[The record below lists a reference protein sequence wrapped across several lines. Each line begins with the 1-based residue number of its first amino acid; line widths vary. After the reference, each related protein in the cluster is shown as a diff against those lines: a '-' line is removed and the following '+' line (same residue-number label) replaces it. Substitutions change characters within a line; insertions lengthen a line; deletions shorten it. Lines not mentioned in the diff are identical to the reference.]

1 MNIGLYVHIPFCQQK
16 CFYCDFPSFAGQ
28 ENLQGAYMAALNKEI
43 FIQSGYNYNAID
55 SIFIG
60 GGTPTMLSEYML
72 SSLLEHIYK
81 NFNVTK
87 DAEVSIE
94 VNPGTVDEN
103 KLKVLFDG
111 GVNRISFGV
120 QSFNDDVLIKCG
132 RIHTALQAQE
142 SVYQAQAVGFNNIN
156 IDLMY
161 GLPEQSVEIFQ
172 QTLQQ
177 AFTLKVQHLSIYGLK
192 IEEGT
197 PFYQW
202 EAEGKLKL
210 PDEQTEDEMDALINK
225 LLLKNDYIRYEIS
238 NYAKGGYECKH
249 NLKYWHY
256 QNYLG
261 LGAGAHSLLYPQR
274 TSNVR
279 DITTYIEKINNNEL
293 PIATNTMIDKNA
305 AMEEFCFL
313 ALRTAKGMNIKKF
326 TEFFA
331 TDFNGLYGGKVK
343 ALIEKGLLQQNGE
356 FISLTA
362 GGQKYGNV
370 VFAEFLL

>member
-1 MNIGLYVHIPFCQQK
+1 M
-16 CFYCDFPSFAGQ
+16 
-28 ENLQGAYMAALNKEI
+28 
-43 FIQSGYNYNAID
+43 
-55 SIFIG
+55 
-60 GGTPTMLSEYML
+60 
-72 SSLLEHIYK
+72 
-81 NFNVTK
+81 
-87 DAEVSIE
+87 
-94 VNPGTVDEN
+94 
-103 KLKVLFDG
+103 
-111 GVNRISFGV
+111 
-120 QSFNDDVLIKCG
+120 
-132 RIHTALQAQE
+132 LQAQE

-293 PIATNTMIDKNA
+293 PIATNTMLDKNA
-305 AMEEFCFL
+305 AMEEFWFF
-313 ALRTAKGMNIKKF
+313 GIK
-326 TEFFA
+326 
-331 TDFNGLYGGKVK
+331 NGKRN
-343 ALIEKGLLQQNGE
+343 EH
-356 FISLTA
+356 
-362 GGQKYGNV
+362 
-370 VFAEFLL
+370 

>member
-1 MNIGLYVHIPFCQQK
+1 MKLIR
-16 CFYCDFPSFAGQ
+16 
-28 ENLQGAYMAALNKEI
+28 
-43 FIQSGYNYNAID
+43 
-55 SIFIG
+55 
-60 GGTPTMLSEYML
+60 
-72 SSLLEHIYK
+72 
-81 NFNVTK
+81 
-87 DAEVSIE
+87 
-94 VNPGTVDEN
+94 TVDEN

-293 PIATNTMIDKNA
+293 PIATSTMLDKNA

-313 ALRTAKGMNIKKF
+313 ALRTAKGMNIKK
-326 TEFFA
+326 
-331 TDFNGLYGGKVK
+331 VH
-343 ALIEKGLLQQNGE
+343 
-356 FISLTA
+356 
-362 GGQKYGNV
+362 
-370 VFAEFLL
+370 

>member
-94 VNPGTVDEN
+94 ANPGTVDEN

-293 PIATNTMIDKNA
+293 PIATNTMLDKNA
-305 AMEEFCFL
+305 AMEEFCF
-313 ALRTAKGMNIKKF
+313 
-326 TEFFA
+326 
-331 TDFNGLYGGKVK
+331 
-343 ALIEKGLLQQNGE
+343 
-356 FISLTA
+356 
-362 GGQKYGNV
+362 
-370 VFAEFLL
+370 